1 MTALRSGVSID
12 GDNWLSAIS
21 EVEDATHQGQNDQ
34 QVERRAG
41 EEVGASCTYCGRALE
56 HSTGGS
62 GDNHM
67 RVSVPC
73 SHRRLEHVRSMLER
87 ADSHGMRSFRPEVLR
102 RVLLRVGGG
111 NSPGPIRRSLLEGC
125 Q

>member
-1 MTALRSGVSID
+1 M
-12 GDNWLSAIS
+12 NH
-21 EVEDATHQGQNDQ
+21 VENDQ
-34 QVERRAG
+34 QVQGSAG
-41 EEVGASCTYCGRALE
+41 EETEASCTYCDRAPADSE
-56 HSTGGS
+56 RGS

-87 ADSHGMRSFRPEVLR
+87 ADSHRMRSFRPEVLR